1 MPPALSFCH
10 LNLRWNPFGEPAPED
25 RPALVVF
32 DPTPLAE
39 RLQPGVAVQLV
50 GDHGRGKTSRL
61 LALQHHLDAPY
72 VRLRDAW
79 QIPVA
84 PVVLLD
90 EAEQLWRRPF
100 WRLLQCGALALSTH
114 RDLSLPLRALGFSVE
129 TVSVGGITKA
139 QLAALLARRIA
150 WARRGPGPVPC
161 VPPET
166 LDRLVER
173 FGDDVR
179 SMERAL
185 YASVQRMREV
195 GDVEV

>member
-1 MPPALSFCH
+1 MSVGLAFSH
-10 LNLRWNPFGEPAPED
+10 LNLRWNPFGEPDPEE

-32 DPTPLAE
+32 DPAPLAA

-61 LALQHHLDAPY
+61 LALKLHLGAPY

-90 EAEQLWRRPF
+90 EAEMLWRRPF
-100 WRLLQCGALALSTH
+100 WRLPRCGALVVSTH
-114 RDLSLPLRALGFSVE
+114 RDLRLPLRALGFSVE
-129 TVSVGGITKA
+129 TVPVEGIDRERLSA
-139 QLAALLARRIA
+139 VFARRIA
-150 WARRGPGPVPC
+150 WARRGPGPVPR
-161 VPPET
+161 VPQET
-166 LDRLVER
+166 LDRLLAR

-185 YASVQRMREV
+185 YASVQRMTEV

>member
-1 MPPALSFCH
+1 MTVALAFSH

-32 DPTPLAE
+32 DPAPLAA

-61 LALQHHLDAPY
+61 LALKRHLGAPY

-100 WRLLQCGALALSTH
+100 WRLPRCGALALSTH

-129 TVSVGGITKA
+129 TVPVGGIGK
-139 QLAALLARRIA
+139 AALSALLHRRID
-150 WARRGPGPVPC
+150 WARRGPGPVPQ
-161 VPPET
+161 VPDET
-166 LDRLVER
+166 LDRLLHR

-179 SMERAL
+179 AMERAL
-185 YASVQRMREV
+185 YAAVQRMTEV